1 MSAERDVVFFLMKH
15 KILDII
21 QAIIADC
28 KNPRL
33 MVCKLLIIIQASA
46 LIATKA
52 LSVRMEDPNIIL
64 YILIASC
71 YRKLCLE
78 YLGILHARL
87 KSGMPFQNESR
98 SLNF

>member
-21 QAIIADC
+21 EAIIADC

-33 MVCKLLIIIQASA
+33 MVCKLMIIIKASA

-52 LSVRMEDPNIIL
+52 LSVRTEDPNIL
-64 YILIASC
+64 FYSPLVTGNYAWNTWESC
-71 YRKLCLE
+71 
-78 YLGILHARL
+78 
-87 KSGMPFQNESR
+87 MPD
-98 SLNF
+98 